1 MLLESI
7 AIDPRLKAGWEA
19 AVNGPRLSPPDV
31 AELVSVFRQHPPTP
45 AADAVDDERLA
56 DALWASVVTARVAFA
71 LPEAGLAAYDRL
83 AELFL
88 DGLPLAFSARAL
100 GAAVERALADPARLN
115 PELLPALWAVIEGG
129 VGADITPRVAALGA
143 AHPPA
148 LRDAALSVR
157 PGITSP
163 GALEFL
169 DEAEQLARAADP
181 QREYIDVILPRK
193 VQLAADYAARAS
205 LGGDLRVLGRTLRRL
220 LAG

>member
-88 DGLPLAFSARAL
+88 DGLPLAFSARAR
-100 GAAVERALADPARLN
+100 GAARQRM
-115 PELLPALWAVIEGG
+115 
-129 VGADITPRVAALGA
+129 RGA
-143 AHPPA
+143 AGRLAPA
-148 LRDAALSVR
+148 PL
-157 PGITSP
+157 
-163 GALEFL
+163 
-169 DEAEQLARAADP
+169 RAA
-181 QREYIDVILPRK
+181 
-193 VQLAADYAARAS
+193 
-205 LGGDLRVLGRTLRRL
+205 
-220 LAG
+220 AG